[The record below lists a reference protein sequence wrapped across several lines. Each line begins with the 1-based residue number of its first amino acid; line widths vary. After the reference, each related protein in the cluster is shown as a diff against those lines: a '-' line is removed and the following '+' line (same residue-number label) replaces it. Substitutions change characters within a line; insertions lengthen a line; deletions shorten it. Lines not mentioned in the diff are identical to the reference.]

1 MAPIAT
7 YVFFDLETTG
17 LPPEENNKTKIT
29 ELSMV
34 AVKRDH
40 VLETR
45 PGAVP
50 RVQHKLTL
58 LLNPGRLISPPG
70 SKITGLDN
78 FLLEHE
84 PKFNREVY
92 DLINNFLNILEKP
105 VCLIAQ
111 NGLHFD
117 YPILKNH
124 LEKLNVSL
132 SEDLLCAD
140 CYHGFYDILEARK
153 TVNIPVEEVTSS
165 KPDISKD
172 ITQAGTSKQEANVTS
187 NEDSTIK
194 STTLTNDDLELYC
207 LANTLTMKA
216 TNETTPK
223 QQKSNIN
230 HPKDD
235 RNRVSKAR
243 RRLPFSI
250 GNKPTEK
257 YKLKDVYER
266 VLQRPAIDAH
276 RAENDC
282 ILALEVSVA
291 LGKEFVQWVDENYV
305 PFSEVRAMRFGV
317 RIGD

>member
-17 LPPEENNKTKIT
+17 LPVEENNKTKIT

-34 AVKRDH
+34 AVKRAH

-58 LLNPGRLISPPG
+58 LFNPGRLISTQG

-84 PKFNREVY
+84 PKFNREVF

-117 YPILKNH
+117 YPLLKNH
-124 LEKLNVSL
+124 LEKLKVQF

-153 TVNIPVEEVTSS
+153 IANVPVQEATTSKLEDIPVKERCAITDQGTTLKSTPSEEV
-165 KPDISKD
+165 
-172 ITQAGTSKQEANVTS
+172 
-187 NEDSTIK
+187 
-194 STTLTNDDLELYC
+194 ELFT
-207 LANTLTMKA
+207 LANTLTMKVM
-216 TNETTPK
+216 NETTPK
-223 QQKSNIN
+223 QQKTNMN
-230 HPKDD
+230 CKDD

-243 RRLPFSI
+243 RRMPFSN

-257 YKLKDVYER
+257 YKLKDIYER
-266 VLQRPAIDAH
+266 VLNRQAIEAH

-282 ILALEVSVA
+282 ILALEVAVA
-291 LGKEFVQWVDENYV
+291 LGREFVEWVDENYV
-305 PFSEVRAMRFGV
+305 LFSEVNAMKLGV
-317 RIGD
+317 PIGS

>member
-7 YVFFDLETTG
+7 YVFFDLETSG
-17 LPPEENNKTKIT
+17 LPVEENNKTKIA
-29 ELSMV
+29 ELSMI
-34 AVKRDH
+34 AVKRAH
-40 VLETR
+40 VLDTR

-58 LLNPGRLISPPG
+58 LFNPGRVISTEV
-70 SKITGLDN
+70 SNITGLDN

-84 PKFNREVY
+84 PMFNREAFN
-92 DLINNFLNILEKP
+92 LINTFLNILEKP

-117 YPILKNH
+117 YPVLKNH
-124 LEKLNVSL
+124 LEKLNVQF

-153 TVNIPVEEVTSS
+153 IANAPVPEATTSKAAIEE
-165 KPDISKD
+165 KHAIADQD
-172 ITQAGTSKQEANVTS
+172 ITIQ
-187 NEDSTIK
+187 STA
-194 STTLTNDDLELYC
+194 SGEVELFT
-207 LANTLTMKA
+207 LANTLSMKA

-223 QQKSNIN
+223 QQKTNVN
-230 HPKDD
+230 NCKDD
-235 RNRVSKAR
+235 RNRVSKAKR
-243 RRLPFSI
+243 RMPFSN

-257 YKLKDVYER
+257 YKLKDIYER
-266 VLQRPAIDAH
+266 VLNRPAIEAH

-282 ILALEVSVA
+282 ILALEVAVA

-305 PFSEVRAMRFGV
+305 PFSEVKAMRVGV